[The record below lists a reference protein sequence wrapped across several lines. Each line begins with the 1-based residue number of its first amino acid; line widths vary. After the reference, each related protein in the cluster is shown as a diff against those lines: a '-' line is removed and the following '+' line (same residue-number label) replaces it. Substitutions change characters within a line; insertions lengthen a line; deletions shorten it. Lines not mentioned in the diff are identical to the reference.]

1 MQTRIIDHSEAEAF
15 DQFVANSAYGDML
28 QTYSWGEI
36 KKPDWE
42 PLRAVVEDDQQQI
55 CAVMSILFRRIPI
68 INRTIAYVPRGP
80 VFADTADAQLINY
93 TLESLTTL
101 ARERSAILIKIDPA
115 IPEGELSTQVLQENS
130 FHLTGTDHD
139 FGGTQPRYTF
149 RLSLTGS
156 EEEIFARFSKKM
168 RYKIR
173 YGPKNGLIFRSN
185 EETSIADFYTAL
197 SQTGERNDI
206 MTRSPEYFQRVYDI
220 LKKDDRVLLCT
231 GYIEDEPVISSLTFA
246 LGDKAWAVY
255 GGQTNKYRKFYT
267 YHAMNWERIKWAH
280 RKGAAWF
287 DFYGVPGNVDEDHPL
302 SGLYYFKQ
310 SFGGDYVAFI
320 GEWDKPLSST
330 FYWLW
335 ETALPR
341 YRTLLHR
348 LFRRQPES

>member
-149 RLSLTGS
+149 RLSLTGG
-156 EEEIFARFSKKM
+156 EEIFARFQKM
-168 RYKIR
+168 RYINQVRPEKR
-173 YGPKNGLIFRSN
+173 SDFRSN
-185 EETSIADFYTAL
+185 EK
-197 SQTGERNDI
+197 Q
-206 MTRSPEYFQRVYDI
+206 
-220 LKKDDRVLLCT
+220 VLL
-231 GYIEDEPVISSLTFA
+231 IFIQPFPKPA
-246 LGDKAWAVY
+246 
-255 GGQTNKYRKFYT
+255 
-267 YHAMNWERIKWAH
+267 
-280 RKGAAWF
+280 
-287 DFYGVPGNVDEDHPL
+287 NVMIL
-302 SGLYYFKQ
+302 
-310 SFGGDYVAFI
+310 
-320 GEWDKPLSST
+320 
-330 FYWLW
+330 
-335 ETALPR
+335 
-341 YRTLLHR
+341 
-348 LFRRQPES
+348 